1 MAVLLLPMEIFRFTS
16 DSYRV
21 SASTSDATGG
31 NLPANYAPW
40 HPVNNGNALVIGAK
54 TDPVAMAVTRNG
66 YFLTTRQ
73 PKQKSRAGRQGS

>member
-1 MAVLLLPMEIFRFTS
+1 MAMLSLPMQIFRFAS
-16 DSYRV
+16 DSYRI

-40 HPVNNGNALVIGAK
+40 RAVNDGNALVVGAK

-73 PKQKSRAGRQGS
+73 PRQKSKVVLQGS